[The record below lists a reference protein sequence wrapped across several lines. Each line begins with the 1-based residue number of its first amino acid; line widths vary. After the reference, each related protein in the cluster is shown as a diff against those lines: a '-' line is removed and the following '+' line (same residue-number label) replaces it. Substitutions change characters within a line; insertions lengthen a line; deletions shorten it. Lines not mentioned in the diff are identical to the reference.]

1 MKIFKITAQP
11 LNTAVL
17 ADKPNNSNNNIT
29 VLKVCP
35 NDSVN
40 FTSKK
45 LLPEEIEKIDN
56 YILNLKAIK
65 AVRENAAKK
74 LKVAEEVFTEKMN
87 KINEQILPLIKDEGF
102 LWAIEPKE
110 SKNKLSN
117 FVVKNAY
124 IEGLGYSAEIHQKSW
139 NKVYDTIRNRILS
152 TTPDKIQFEELSAM
166 PTRKYQINLI
176 QLKELVAKKAALAA
190 EHKTQI
196 STINSETFTEMMP
209 FSSKN
214 SDINFEI
221 QSKTPTY
228 SVVEDFHRLV
238 AKRAMEKEPDLKEIR
253 LDAYKTY
260 FNKYKQSASY
270 MKIGKFKQ
278 QASNYANQEVISH
291 LEGTTNA
298 DRPF

>member
-11 LNTAVL
+11 LSTAIQ
-17 ADKPNNSNNNIT
+17 ADKPHNPNNNIT
-29 VLKVCP
+29 VLKVCT

-40 FTSKK
+40 FTSRK
-45 LLPEEIEKIDN
+45 LLPEDIEKIDN

-65 AVRENAAKK
+65 AVRENATQK
-74 LKVAEEVFTEKMN
+74 LKAVEEAFTDKIN
-87 KINEQILPLIKDEGF
+87 KINEEIFPLIKDEEF

-110 SKNKLSN
+110 SKSKFSN

-124 IEGLGYSAEIHQKSW
+124 IEGLGYSAEIHQRSW
-139 NKVYDTIRNRILS
+139 NKVYDTIRNRIL
-152 TTPDKIQFEELSAM
+152 TTPPDKIQFEELSAL

-176 QLKELVAKKAALAA
+176 RLKDLVAQKSALEA
-190 EHKTQI
+190 EHKTKI
-196 STINSETFTEMMP
+196 NIINSETFDEMMP

-221 QSKTPTY
+221 QSKAPTY

-260 FNKYKQSASY
+260 FNKYKQSSSY

>member
-29 VLKVCP
+29 VLKACP

-87 KINEQILPLIKDEGF
+87 KINEQFLPLIKDEEF

-110 SKNKLSN
+110 SKNKFSN

-124 IEGLGYSAEIHQKSW
+124 IEGLGYSAEIHQKS
-139 NKVYDTIRNRILS
+139 
-152 TTPDKIQFEELSAM
+152 
-166 PTRKYQINLI
+166 
-176 QLKELVAKKAALAA
+176 
-190 EHKTQI
+190 
-196 STINSETFTEMMP
+196 
-209 FSSKN
+209 
-214 SDINFEI
+214 
-221 QSKTPTY
+221 
-228 SVVEDFHRLV
+228 
-238 AKRAMEKEPDLKEIR
+238 
-253 LDAYKTY
+253 
-260 FNKYKQSASY
+260 
-270 MKIGKFKQ
+270 
-278 QASNYANQEVISH
+278 
-291 LEGTTNA
+291 
-298 DRPF
+298 

>member
-1 MKIFKITAQP
+1 M
-11 LNTAVL
+11 
-17 ADKPNNSNNNIT
+17 
-29 VLKVCP
+29 
-35 NDSVN
+35 
-40 FTSKK
+40 
-45 LLPEEIEKIDN
+45 
-56 YILNLKAIK
+56 
-65 AVRENAAKK
+65 
-74 LKVAEEVFTEKMN
+74 
-87 KINEQILPLIKDEGF
+87 
-102 LWAIEPKE
+102 WAIEPKE
-110 SKNKLSN
+110 SKNKFSN

-176 QLKELVAKKAALAA
+176 QLKDLVAKKAALEA
-190 EHKTQI
+190 EHKTKI
-196 STINSETFTEMMP
+196 SSINSETFTEMMP

-221 QSKTPTY
+221 QTKSPTY